1 MYCEVKLQMLRIH
14 QIGAWSVT
22 ERRGVVLA
30 SPIHLGYWLPATEC
44 TGGGVGITNI
54 EPELSISNT
63 LLPSDD

>member
-22 ERRGVVLA
+22 GRRGVVRLLQSILVIC
-30 SPIHLGYWLPATEC
+30 SPLLES
-44 TGGGVGITNI
+44 TGGGAGISNI